1 MKYSLTNMV
10 EVCYMDMAIHFKEID
25 YKLYGFVEGEIDT
38 FTASVLR
45 EELEAI
51 KITEGLEIELN
62 LSKVNY
68 MDSTGLGIF
77 VAFYKKALR
86 ENGKVKL
93 VGLSNR
99 LQRLFEITGL
109 SDLMDIETDK
119 KVELR

>member
-1 MKYSLTNMV
+1 
-10 EVCYMDMAIHFKEID
+10 MDMTIHFKELD
-25 YKLYGFVEGEIDT
+25 NKLYGFVEGEIDT
-38 FTASVLR
+38 FTASRLR
-45 EELEAI
+45 EELEAV

-77 VAFYKKALR
+77 VAFYKRALR
-86 ENGKVKL
+86 EKGKVKL

-119 KVELR
+119 KVELRK

>member
-1 MKYSLTNMV
+1 
-10 EVCYMDMAIHFKEID
+10 MDMTIHFKELD
-25 YKLYGFVEGEIDT
+25 NKLYGFVEGEIDT
-38 FTASVLR
+38 FTASSLR
-45 EELEAI
+45 EELEAV

-77 VAFYKKALR
+77 VAFYKRASR

-93 VGLSNR
+93 VGLSSR

-119 KVELR
+119 KVELRK

>member
-1 MKYSLTNMV
+1 
-10 EVCYMDMAIHFKEID
+10 MDMAIHFKEID
-25 YKLYGFVEGEIDT
+25 HKLYGFVEGEIDT
-38 FTASVLR
+38 FTSSVLR

-77 VAFYKKALR
+77 VSFYKKALR